1 MCGDGEEREDALNP
15 FLGGEP
21 PPFFARGRGGEEKR
35 SLFLK
40 ARTLK
45 PVSLPPPP
53 SVIKPILFLWP
64 PPPPPPPLSSH
75 GATSSSEYVCESVR
89 VHTRDT

>member
-21 PPFFARGRGGEEKR
+21 PPFFARGRGEEKR

-45 PVSLPPPP
+45 PVSLPPP
-53 SVIKPILFLWP
+53 SVIKPILFLW
-64 PPPPPPPLSSH
+64 PPPPPLSSH